1 MTVSK
6 VCKTKHHSKTQEYD
20 VLEGDRKSGA
30 KTGTKRSGS
39 PRHQRERGG
48 EEKLQESP
56 VRPEQAKAS
65 PVGLEQAKG
74 ASPVRLEQAKDAS
87 PVRLEQAKASPVGI
101 EQARKPAQ
109 ALSDLNRQAS
119 PVGLEQAMEVLSDL
133 NRQTMEAAAM
143 EGLRQQVFAMNYA
156 VEDAKDAVARDKSLR
171 NLSRRRDELEEAYDS
186 YQLAF
191 QRYRRVAD
199 KGSCSTTQAA
209 RRLLLVA

>member
-1 MTVSK
+1 M
-6 VCKTKHHSKTQEYD
+6 
-20 VLEGDRKSGA
+20 
-30 KTGTKRSGS
+30 
-39 PRHQRERGG
+39 
-48 EEKLQESP
+48 
-56 VRPEQAKAS
+56 
-65 PVGLEQAKG
+65 
-74 ASPVRLEQAKDAS
+74 
-87 PVRLEQAKASPVGI
+87 
-101 EQARKPAQ
+101 Q
-109 ALSDLNRQAS
+109 ALSDLNRQK
-119 PVGLEQAMEVLSDL
+119 VQALSDLNRQKVQALSDLNRQRQVLSDSNRQRQVL
-133 NRQTMEAAAM
+133 SDSNRQTMEAAAM